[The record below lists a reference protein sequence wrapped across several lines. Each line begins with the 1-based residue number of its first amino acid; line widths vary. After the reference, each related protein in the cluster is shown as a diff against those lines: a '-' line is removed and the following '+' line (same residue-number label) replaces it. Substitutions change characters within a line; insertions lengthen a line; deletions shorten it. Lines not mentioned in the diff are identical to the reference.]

1 MITSPDVMGIVR
13 KFAGQ
18 EDKESLSPDF
28 SQFSLRNVWN
38 SVREEPGHFRYAVWI
53 KSAFLTSLTILL
65 FTHIRTLSIVTALSE
80 LYSENRDRF
89 QSNLDEFNS
98 FLINAGWLNGI
109 DSVKQTTV
117 VELYLI
123 LDAIILNLKHT
134 CWIGYTLGL
143 LVGLYSLVAV
153 LIQHKRISLAVADGL
168 HTFRKEAASRNQE
181 VESPWPAFQKKYPML
196 GACFFLAILSST
208 AVVQLHIVGLAASV
222 LLSLMMNVVKLSALM
237 DLFGYYLLCYII
249 VFFIDLLVMRFLE
262 SWLISADGAHIRHP
276 RWFNFTIVVLSMVGA
291 RFWCL

>member
-1 MITSPDVMGIVR
+1 MDACSF
-13 KFAGQ
+13 K
-18 EDKESLSPDF
+18 LSEC
-28 SQFSLRNVWN
+28 SLRKIWS
-38 SVREEPGHFRYAVWI
+38 SVREEAGHFRYAVWI
-53 KSAFLTSLTILL
+53 KSAFLTSVIVLL
-65 FTHIRTLSIVTALSE
+65 FTHIRTLAVITDLSD
-80 LYSENRDRF
+80 LYKENRERF
-89 QSNLDEFNS
+89 RGNLDEFNS
-98 FLINAGWLNGI
+98 FLVNAGWLNGI
-109 DSVKQTTV
+109 DSITKTVV

-123 LDAIILNLKHT
+123 LDAIILDLKHT
-134 CWIGYTLGL
+134 CWVGYSLGL

-196 GACFFLAILSST
+196 GACFFLAVLSST
-208 AVVQLHIVGLAASV
+208 AVVQLHIVGFAVSV
-222 LLSLMMNVVKLSALM
+222 LLSLMLNVAKLSVLM
-237 DLFGYYLLCYII
+237 DIFGYYLLAYVI

-291 RFWCL
+291 RFWGL